1 MSAVP
6 SSPAWAS
13 GLDAWS
19 DGGFGAGD
27 EAELR
32 DLVQLAHVAGQLEE
46 REQAG
51 SLARAEAVAQL
62 LEVPSEE
69 ARRVAVALARFVRQ
83 LLRLGAGDANRLDE
97 RLLEVGQS
105 RGNRLRARPDG
116 EHHRQ

>member
-32 DLVQLAHVAGQLEE
+32 DLIQLAHVSGQLQE

-62 LEVPSEE
+62 LEVAGQETG
-69 ARRVAVALARFVRQ
+69 RVAVALARLVGE
-83 LLRLGAGDANRLDE
+83 LLRLGSGDADRLDQ
-97 RLLEVGQS
+97 RLLELGQPQGH
-105 RGNRLRARPDG
+105 RVRARPDG
-116 EHHRQ
+116 E